1 MCCQEKSYSYTLHKN
16 WIKFFR
22 NHIVF
27 LVHFETWNHSV
38 LLSLSWC
45 HSLYHSQSLA
55 VTHYHFLLLIVSR
68 CHLLSFVEP
77 LAVVRCHSLY
87 YLLSLIVTRCATP
100 CHLLSFDVPLVCI
113 FINVYIFINLRTASQ
128 RLGCWYI
135 KSIIYNRFLYW
146 NKTFKKIKCYW
157 QNSVLFDMPI
167 LKSLFYL
174 S

>member
-1 MCCQEKSYSYTLHKN
+1 MSFWFILKLEIPLFY
-16 WIKFFR
+16 
-22 NHIVF
+22 
-27 LVHFETWNHSV
+27 
-38 LLSLSWC
+38 LLSIDVIPYITRSHWLSLIIIFYY
-45 HSLYHSQSLA
+45 SLSLA
-55 VTHYHFLLLIVSR
+55 VTR

-87 YLLSLIVTRCATP
+87 HLLSLIVTRCATP